1 MNTTWREQIKVK
13 VKFIDFIQI
22 QFKPDPPE
30 PKVLNNGTI
39 GGCHIGPAWYALP
52 EANRCALQNMFIF

>member
-22 QFKPDPPE
+22 EFKPDCGSGE
-30 PKVLNNGTI
+30 I
-39 GGCHIGPAWYALP
+39 
-52 EANRCALQNMFIF
+52 ANF